1 MTATHWPRVKERA
14 LTAPH
19 LPIALYLIWVG
30 GDAWHHPVQSEVA
43 GVPIWFVYTWATA
56 LILGGLLIITGTLT
70 ASARTESGGH
80 AAHLVG
86 LTIYAALATAAGLF
100 GTGLVVVIATL
111 AAVSGIRLRTLAR
124 SREARELAGHIVQGE
139 L

>member
-1 MTATHWPRVKERA
+1 MTRWLRTKERA

-19 LPIALYLIWVG
+19 LPVAAYLIYIG
-30 GDAWHHPVQSEVA
+30 STAWSNPNPAHID
-43 GVPIWFVYTWATA
+43 GVPDWFVYTWATA
-56 LILGGLLIITGTLT
+56 LLLGGILILTGTLT

-86 LTIYAALATAAGLF
+86 LTIYAALALAAGLF

-111 AAVSGIRLRTLAR
+111 AAVSGIRLRVLAK
-124 SREARELAGHIVQGE
+124 SRQARELAGHIVQGE
-139 L
+139 R